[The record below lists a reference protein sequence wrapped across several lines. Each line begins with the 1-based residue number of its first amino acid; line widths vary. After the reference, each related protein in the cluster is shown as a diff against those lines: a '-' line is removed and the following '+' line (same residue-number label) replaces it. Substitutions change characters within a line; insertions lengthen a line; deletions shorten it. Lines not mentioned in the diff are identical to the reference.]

1 MLTFGVGAAVPLLIF
16 AYGSRHTLAARGRR
30 LGRVAAAGKPL
41 MGLALLLIG
50 VLTVTGTDKVLE
62 TWMVDHMPD
71 WLLTLT
77 TRF

>member
-1 MLTFGVGAAVPLLIF
+1 V
-16 AYGSRHTLAARGRR
+16 
-30 LGRVAAAGKPL
+30 GKPL
-41 MGLALLLIG
+41 MGGALLLIG

-62 TWMVDHMPD
+62 AWMVDHMPD